1 MPRESN
7 NNNGGNSDE
16 NNSWKDAL
24 PPGVDQYTILIN
36 KNWNDFTIDV
46 ANTTAERVNGYLLHH
61 ILYYRKQSYTDY
73 KLWEYFRE
81 DFEDWTLDT

>member
-1 MPRESN
+1 MPRELN
-7 NNNGGNSDE
+7 NNNDGNSDK

-24 PPGVDQYTILIN
+24 PLGVDQYTILIN

-46 ANTTAERVNGYLLHH
+46 ANTTAEQVNKYLLYH

-73 KLWEYFRE
+73 KL
-81 DFEDWTLDT
+81 